1 MSVRTSSFQSGL
13 LSTCTRPSLPQ
24 NLPMTSHF
32 RNFKNLTTLLV
43 FRSSFSAAQN
53 STNKTVYLLTLVFH
67 SSVTAI
73 SVKCRRGPEARLAR
87 GQWLTASDKKKRRSF
102 WGWPVRNAR
111 NKTSVICALRI
122 LFRLFAQLK
131 MIKISDPF
139 HIDFSPPPSPLRPL
153 LHPGPN
159 NMTWNVSAG

>member
-87 GQWLTASDKKKRRSF
+87 GQWLTASDKKKKVILGMASAECSEQDQRHLCAKNLVQVVCSTQNDQNFRSVPHRF
-102 WGWPVRNAR
+102 QP
-111 NKTSVICALRI
+111 SPI
-122 LFRLFAQLK
+122 
-131 MIKISDPF
+131 
-139 HIDFSPPPSPLRPL
+139 PPPPAPPPR
-153 LHPGPN
+153 
-159 NMTWNVSAG
+159 TE